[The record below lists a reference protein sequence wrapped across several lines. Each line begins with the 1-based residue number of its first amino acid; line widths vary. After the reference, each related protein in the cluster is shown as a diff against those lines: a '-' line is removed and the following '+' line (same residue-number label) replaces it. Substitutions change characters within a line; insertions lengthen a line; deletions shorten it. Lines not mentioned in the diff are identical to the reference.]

1 MSQTSARLHRA
12 AALAVS
18 GLLVMS
24 LGVGPLAA
32 PAQHAEPG
40 GRQGSLA
47 GACAS
52 GGRATTIIEW
62 VPFIR
67 FGGIMYLQSPMPSAR
82 ALRAVALG
90 PVFATVRCKLAGAV
104 TDPTYRPK
112 DGDAAFVAPGTPVFT
127 VKGYRPTF
135 RLAIRGARGIILFEA
150 DTNPRARRGADL
162 LDIGGK
168 VRAIG
173 ITAASGGTVE
183 LARITNP
190 VQITR
195 LVGLILRAPVDQ
207 KRPSLSPAR
216 YTLTF
221 HLVDGTSVARSYWP
235 DSGELSR
242 GIMTSRAFA
251 AAIKRA
257 ATAGRS

>member
-1 MSQTSARLHRA
+1 
-12 AALAVS
+12 
-18 GLLVMS
+18 
-24 LGVGPLAA
+24 
-32 PAQHAEPG
+32 
-40 GRQGSLA
+40 
-47 GACAS
+47 
-52 GGRATTIIEW
+52 
-62 VPFIR
+62 
-67 FGGIMYLQSPMPSAR
+67 
-82 ALRAVALG
+82 
-90 PVFATVRCKLAGAV
+90 
-104 TDPTYRPK
+104 
-112 DGDAAFVAPGTPVFT
+112 
-127 VKGYRPTF
+127 
-135 RLAIRGARGIILFEA
+135 
-150 DTNPRARRGADL
+150 
-162 LDIGGK
+162 
-168 VRAIG
+168 
-173 ITAASGGTVE
+173 VE

>member
-1 MSQTSARLHRA
+1 MRPS
-12 AALAVS
+12 
-18 GLLVMS
+18 
-24 LGVGPLAA
+24 
-32 PAQHAEPG
+32 EP
-40 GRQGSLA
+40 A
-47 GACAS
+47 GAAS
-52 GGRATTIIEW
+52 
-62 VPFIR
+62 
-67 FGGIMYLQSPMPSAR
+67 
-82 ALRAVALG
+82 AVAAGTQCPPLG
-90 PVFATVRCKLAGAV
+90 QPPGEGI
-104 TDPTYRPK
+104 P
-112 DGDAAFVAPGTPVFT
+112 GD
-127 VKGYRPTF
+127 R
-135 RLAIRGARGIILFEA
+135 IRGARGLILFEA

-173 ITAASGGTVE
+173 ITAASGGTAE

-207 KRPSLSPAR
+207 TRPSRSPAR

-221 HLVDGTSVARSYWP
+221 HLADGTSVARSYWP

-242 GIMTSRAFA
+242 GIMMSRAFA

-257 ATAGRS
+257 AAAGRS